1 MRLVYC
7 TRDLQ
12 KPGSPLLRT
21 AFVLS
26 AGSPRFMTGD
36 ISSVVP
42 RSAPLPR
49 SRAGGA
55 PTSPPPTPAPS
66 QRATAWT
73 PICRLSY
80 FVTKASGCVL
90 RLEARLLSV
99 HKCQTCLLLQPAVG
113 HARVGARARP
123 PPAGLRTGPGHPGK
137 RESLAR
143 KPRAPQSLWGQVRGR
158 HPSQECGGPRP
169 ASVRRLPGP
178 ARRIPGPA

>member
-12 KPGSPLLRT
+12 MPGSPLLRT